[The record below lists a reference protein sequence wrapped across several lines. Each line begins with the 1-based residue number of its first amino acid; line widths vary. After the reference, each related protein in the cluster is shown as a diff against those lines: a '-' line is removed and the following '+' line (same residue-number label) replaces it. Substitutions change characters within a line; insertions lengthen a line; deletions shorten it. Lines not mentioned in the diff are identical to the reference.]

1 MRLQSPFT
9 QEQQYK
15 LEEFYKKE
23 QLSALELARLNRARE
38 TKRKMD
44 ELYGAIKAE
53 RDRREQRRRLRTIE
67 PVELINIPTRLP
79 MNIASKKEE
88 SSKNES
94 KVKDVEVE
102 KEKSADEQPDDGSS
116 LRLDN

>member
-102 KEKSADEQPDDGSS
+102 KEKPADEQPDDGSS